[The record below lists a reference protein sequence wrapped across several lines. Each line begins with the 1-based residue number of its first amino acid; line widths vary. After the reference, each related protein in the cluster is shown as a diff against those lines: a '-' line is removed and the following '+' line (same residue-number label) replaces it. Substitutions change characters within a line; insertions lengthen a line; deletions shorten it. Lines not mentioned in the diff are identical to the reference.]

1 MSGDLQQSIELKDVT
16 AQERAP
22 GILNLTRNPISLLG
36 ALMAL
41 MGLAAVSFVFGLQ
54 LFGVDPGPYIGI
66 LAYLLFPG
74 VLVTGLLLIPAGM
87 GWEARRRAAA
97 ARRGEAPHPALRLD
111 LGDPNHVRGVFIFG
125 ISTAII
131 LGALGAA
138 GYRGVEFTDSP
149 TFCGELCHQVMA
161 PQYEAYQRS
170 PHAQVPCVTCHIGP
184 GADWWAQAKLS
195 GLAQVVA
202 VAMDTYPRPIP
213 APIEDLRPARD
224 TCEDC
229 HWRERTY
236 GLRLNEYKEYL
247 PDKRNTP
254 QTRALAFRVGA
265 GGDQPTGVHW
275 HTTAKLWYRSADE
288 ERQIIGWVRVE
299 GPEGTEE
306 WTNPSIPQDQLREPR
321 LMDCVDCHNRTGH
334 DFPTPED
341 LIDEALTAGR
351 LDQTLP
357 YLKRESLRLLFADY
371 LSPDAASLQAM
382 WQDGW
387 FDQLRDFYKQNYPD
401 VAMAKAE
408 EINEAIHELEAIT
421 EEIIYPEMNVTW
433 RTYTNNNGHVGPNGQ
448 EAGCFRCHTALASTE
463 TGALIPSPSCGFC
476 HYDVPVELLE

>member
-1 MSGDLQQSIELKDVT
+1 
-16 AQERAP
+16 
-22 GILNLTRNPISLLG
+22 
-36 ALMAL
+36 
-41 MGLAAVSFVFGLQ
+41 
-54 LFGVDPGPYIGI
+54 
-66 LAYLLFPG
+66 
-74 VLVTGLLLIPAGM
+74 
-87 GWEARRRAAA
+87 
-97 ARRGEAPHPALRLD
+97 
-111 LGDPNHVRGVFIFG
+111 
-125 ISTAII
+125 
-131 LGALGAA
+131 
-138 GYRGVEFTDSP
+138 
-149 TFCGELCHQVMA
+149 
-161 PQYEAYQRS
+161 
-170 PHAQVPCVTCHIGP
+170 
-184 GADWWAQAKLS
+184 
-195 GLAQVVA
+195 
-202 VAMDTYPRPIP
+202 MDTYPRPIP

-247 PDKRNTP
+247 PDMRNTP

-275 HTTAKLWYRSADE
+275 HTAAELWYRSADE

-321 LMDCVDCHNRTGH
+321 LMDCVDCH
-334 DFPTPED
+334 
-341 LIDEALTAGR
+341 
-351 LDQTLP
+351 
-357 YLKRESLRLLFADY
+357 
-371 LSPDAASLQAM
+371 
-382 WQDGW
+382 
-387 FDQLRDFYKQNYPD
+387 KQNYPD

-408 EINEAIHELEAIT
+408 EINGAIHELEAIT

-433 RTYTNNNGHVGPNGQ
+433 RTYTNNNGHVGPEGQ